1 MSRNQALEK
10 VGRARVAYK
19 LQQQGWC
26 VGEAF
31 DDGYDL
37 LAHHPERNVTCYIE
51 LKTMDL
57 SNRGK
62 DSNLTAPVSEK
73 ERNTCTHIIVYLEP
87 EGRYFIARKDKIL
100 TKGSIFAATN
110 ENGIFRTPTKNSKS
124 FAPYEDHWDELLN
137 ID

>member
-19 LQQQGWC
+19 LQQKGWR

-37 LAHHPERNVTCYIE
+37 LAHHPERNATCYIE
-51 LKTMDL
+51 LKTMDS

-62 DSNLTAPVSEK
+62 DSNLTAPVSAK
-73 ERNTCTHIIVYLEP
+73 ERDTCTHIIVYLEP
-87 EGRYFIARKDKIL
+87 EGRYFIARKNRIL
-100 TKGSIFAATN
+100 TPKGNIFAAIN
-110 ENGIFRTPTKNSKS
+110 DKGVLRAAKENSYS
-124 FAPYEDHWDELLN
+124 FAKYENAWDELLK
-137 ID
+137 